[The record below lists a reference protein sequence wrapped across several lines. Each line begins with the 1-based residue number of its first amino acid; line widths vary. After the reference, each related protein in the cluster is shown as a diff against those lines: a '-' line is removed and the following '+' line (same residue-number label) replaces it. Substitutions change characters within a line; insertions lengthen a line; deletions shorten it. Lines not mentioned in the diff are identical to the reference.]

1 MANYYTDHPEIAFH
15 LNHPLMKRI
24 VDLKERNYE
33 DKDKYADA
41 PVDYEDAI
49 ENYKQILEITGDV
62 AANIIEPNS
71 ESVDLEGPHLENGRM
86 IYAEKT
92 FENLDATRKAG
103 LHGISMPRCYGG
115 LNLPN
120 VVFSMLSE
128 VISAADAG
136 FQNIWSLQS
145 CIDTL
150 YEFGSDDQR
159 ERYIPRVC
167 AGETM
172 SMDLTEPDAGSDLQR
187 VMLKATYDEKED
199 CWRLNGV
206 KRFITNGDSD
216 IHLVLARSEEG
227 TKDGRGLSMFI
238 YDKRLGGV
246 NVRHI
251 EHKLGIHGS
260 PTCELTYKNAK
271 AELCGSPRMGL
282 IKYVMSLMN
291 GARLGIAA
299 QSVGVE
305 QESYNEALAY
315 AKERAQFGKAII
327 EFPAVYDM
335 LSRMKAKLDAG
346 RSLLYQTARYVDIYK
361 ALEDIQ
367 RSRKLTDEE
376 RAEMKKYNRLAN
388 AFTPLAKGMNS
399 EYANQ
404 NAYDSISVHGGSG
417 FIMEY
422 KCQRLFR
429 DARIFSIYEGTTQL
443 QVVAA
448 IRFIT
453 NGNMLEVI
461 REMLE
466 AEVSPKMQPL
476 KARVA
481 KLVEVYAQ
489 AIEDVKAFGNQD
501 VHDFLARRLYDMT
514 AEIVMSLLIIDDA
527 GRAPELFEKS
537 AHVFVTMTEENVL
550 GKAAYIKAFDPE
562 SLANFRAA
570 DEAETAEA
578 E

>member
-1 MANYYTDHPEIAFH
+1 MANYYSDHPEIEFH
-15 LNHPLMKRI
+15 LNHPLMKRV
-24 VDLKERNYE
+24 VDLKERNYVE
-33 DKDKYADA
+33 KDQFEDA
-41 PVDYEDAI
+41 PVNYEDAI
-49 ENYKQILEITGDV
+49 ENYKRLLDITGDV

-71 ESVDLEGPHLENGRM
+71 EDVDLEGPHLENGRM
-86 IYAEKT
+86 IYASKT

-103 LHGISMPRCYGG
+103 LWGLSMPRRYGG

-120 VVFSMLSE
+120 AIFSMASE
-128 VISAADAG
+128 IIAAADAG

-150 YEFGSDDQR
+150 YEFGSEEQR
-159 ERYIPRVC
+159 QKYIPRIC

-187 VMLKATYDEKED
+187 VMLKATQDED
-199 CWRLNGV
+199 GTWRLNGV

-238 YDKRLGGV
+238 YDKRDGGV
-246 NVRHI
+246 TVRHI

-260 PTCELTYKNAK
+260 PTCELVYKNAK
-271 AELCGSPRMGL
+271 AELCGNTRLGL
-282 IKYVMSLMN
+282 IKYVMALMN

-305 QESYNEALAY
+305 QEAYNEGLAY
-315 AKERAQFGKAII
+315 AKERAQFGEKII
-327 EFPAVYDM
+327 NFPAVYDM

-346 RSLLYQTARYVDIYK
+346 RSLLYCCARYVDIYK
-361 ALEDIQ
+361 ALEDIA
-367 RSRKLTDEE
+367 RDSKLTPEE
-376 RAEMKKYNRLAN
+376 RQEMKKYTRLAD

-404 NAYDSISVHGGSG
+404 NAYDAISIHGGSG

-448 IRFIT
+448 IRYIT
-453 NGNMLEVI
+453 NGTYLNI
-461 REMLE
+461 IKEMLE
-466 AEVSPKMQPL
+466 SEVSDDMKAL

-481 KLVEVYAQ
+481 KLVDLYEAAINKVKEANDQ
-489 AIEDVKAFGNQD
+489 A
-501 VHDFLARRLYDMT
+501 VHDFLARRLYNMT
-514 AEIVMSLLIIDDA
+514 GNIVMSLLILDDA
-527 GRAPELFEKS
+527 TKSPELFAKS
-537 AHVFVTMTEENVL
+537 ANVYVRMAEEEVL
-550 GKAAYIKAFDPE
+550 GHSAYIQNFQAEDLESFKA
-562 SLANFRAA
+562 
-570 DEAETAEA
+570 
-578 E
+578 

>member
-1 MANYYTDHPEIAFH
+1 MSNYYTDHPEIEFH
-15 LNHPLMKRI
+15 LNHPLMKRV
-24 VDLKERNYE
+24 VDLKERNYVE
-33 DKDKYADA
+33 KDQFEDA
-41 PVDYEDAI
+41 PVNYEDAI
-49 ENYKQILEITGDV
+49 ENYKRLLDITGDV

-71 ESVDLEGPHLENGRM
+71 EDVDLEGPHLENGRM
-86 IYAEKT
+86 IYASKT

-103 LHGISMPRCYGG
+103 LWGLSMPRRYGG

-120 VVFSMLSE
+120 AIFSMASE
-128 VISAADAG
+128 IIAAADAG

-150 YEFGSDDQR
+150 YEFGSEEQR
-159 ERYIPRVC
+159 QKYIPRIC

-187 VMLKATYDEKED
+187 VMLKATQDED
-199 CWRLNGV
+199 GTWRLNGV

-238 YDKRLGGV
+238 YDKRDGGV
-246 NVRHI
+246 TVRHI

-260 PTCELTYKNAK
+260 PTCELVYKNAK
-271 AELCGSPRMGL
+271 AELCGNTRLGL
-282 IKYVMSLMN
+282 IKYVMALMN

-305 QESYNEALAY
+305 QEAYNEGLAY
-315 AKERAQFGKAII
+315 AKERAQFGEKII
-327 EFPAVYDM
+327 NFPAVYDM

-346 RSLLYQTARYVDIYK
+346 RSLLYCCARYVDIYK
-361 ALEDIQ
+361 ALEDIA
-367 RSRKLTDEE
+367 RDTKLTPEE
-376 RAEMKKYNRLAN
+376 RQEMKKYTRLAD

-404 NAYDSISVHGGSG
+404 NAYDAISIHGGSG

-448 IRFIT
+448 IRYIT
-453 NGNMLEVI
+453 NGTYLNI
-461 REMLE
+461 IKEMLE
-466 AEVSPKMQPL
+466 SEVSDDLKAL

-481 KLVEVYAQ
+481 KLEDLYEAAINKVKEANDQ
-489 AIEDVKAFGNQD
+489 A
-501 VHDFLARRLYDMT
+501 VHDFLARRLYNMT
-514 AEIVMSLLIIDDA
+514 GDIVMSLLILDDA
-527 GRAPELFEKS
+527 TKSPELFAKS
-537 AHVFVTMTEENVL
+537 ANVYVRMAEEEVL
-550 GKAAYIKAFDPE
+550 GHSAYIQNFKAEDLE
-562 SLANFRAA
+562 SFKA
-570 DEAETAEA
+570 
-578 E
+578 